1 MSARHDIYRP
11 IHKALRA
18 AMFDTAQRLG
28 QLDVDDPQDLA
39 RTLDQAGQVLAL
51 MSGHLKHENDFL
63 HTAIEAR
70 LPGGA
75 QHTAEDHHTH
85 LEDIAGLGCEL
96 AALRRAAPAERSL
109 IAQRLYQHFARF
121 VGENLEHML
130 FEETHNNAT
139 LWTLY
144 SDDEL
149 GALHG
154 RLVASIEPAEMMRAL
169 GWMARALNPGELA
182 GLLAD
187 MQSKAPPEVFGAVL
201 AHVRPL
207 LGAGRWPALAQ
218 TLGLSPTAPATSTA
232 A

>member
-1 MSARHDIYRP
+1 MSAARHDIYRP

-18 AMFDTAQRLG
+18 AMFDTARRLG
-28 QLDVDDPQDLA
+28 LLDVDDPQDL
-39 RTLDQAGQVLAL
+39 RGTLDQARQLLVLL
-51 MSGHLKHENDFL
+51 TSHLKHENDFL

-70 LPGGA
+70 QPGGA

-85 LEDIAGLGCEL
+85 LEDIGGLDAEL
-96 AALRRAAPAERSL
+96 SALRCAAPAERAL

-121 VGENLEHML
+121 VGENLAHML
-130 FEETHNNAT
+130 FEETHNNAA
-139 LWTLY
+139 LWSLY

-154 RLVASIEPAEMMRAL
+154 RLVASIAPAEMMQTL

-182 GLLAD
+182 ALFVD
-187 MQSKAPPEVFGAVL
+187 MQAKAPPEVFGAVL

-207 LGAGRWPALAQ
+207 LGAGRWAGLARA
-218 TLGLSPTAPATSTA
+218 LGLSPTVSTA